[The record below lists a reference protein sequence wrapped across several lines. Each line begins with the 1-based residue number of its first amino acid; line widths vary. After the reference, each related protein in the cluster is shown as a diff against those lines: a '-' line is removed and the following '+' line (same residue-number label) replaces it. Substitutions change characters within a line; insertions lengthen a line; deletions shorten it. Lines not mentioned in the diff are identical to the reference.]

1 MNESKEKKFKK
12 NVNKLSTFVFILA
25 IILFVI
31 EVTNVPYGYVFTNI
45 LHPIILLVINV
56 ILVCKIVT
64 FHDKSTNQEKSIF
77 KRYKESV
84 KFFKAIN
91 FDKLFEMMLIN
102 VLTGF
107 LILQKDK
114 VKTLTGYYPIFWGI
128 FILIFVV
135 LNVFA
140 LYIIK
145 NSKLR
150 KNRPEYYFDYGLA
163 LFYSLVNSVL
173 LFLLMF
179 IPHML
184 RIMLII
190 DVLYM
195 IVFIRVFAVGA
206 CKNNKKKN

>member
-12 NVNKLSTFVFILA
+12 IVNKLSTSLFILA

-31 EVTNVPYGYVFTNI
+31 EVTNVPCGYVFTNV
-45 LHPIILLVINV
+45 LHPIILLGIN
-56 ILVCKIVT
+56 IFLVYKIVT
-64 FHDKSTNQEKSIF
+64 FHDKSTNKEKSIF

-114 VKTLTGYYPIFWGI
+114 VKTLTGYYPILWGI

-135 LNVFA
+135 LNGFA

-150 KNRPEYYFDYGLA
+150 KNRPEYYFDYGVA
-163 LFYSLVNSVL
+163 LFYSLVNSALL
-173 LFLLMF
+173 LFLMF

-190 DVLYM
+190 DILY
-195 IVFIRVFAVGA
+195 IIVFAVGA
-206 CKNNKKKN
+206 CKNNK